1 MARALRC
8 LEAAFA
14 LYFVSHI
21 PITLLLDLQALL
33 PAGLHPQQ
41 VRAGRAPRVPPGV
54 ADPAVR
60 SPCVEGRWREG
71 ALNKMTLNG
80 GAPCFESARS
90 LGVRV
95 DAAVGRGRG
104 ARGRS
109 CRCGAP
115 SGGRRGAVPRM
126 ERRVP
131 GGSLRVSGGPRSEW
145 NRRARGRLA

>member
-80 GAPCFESARS
+80 GAALRASSPLVLWA
-90 LGVRV
+90 LG
-95 DAAVGRGRG
+95 
-104 ARGRS
+104 
-109 CRCGAP
+109 
-115 SGGRRGAVPRM
+115 
-126 ERRVP
+126 
-131 GGSLRVSGGPRSEW
+131 
-145 NRRARGRLA
+145 